1 MVWRV
6 ARVCGV
12 NFSVHHRG
20 ANNIKYF
27 SSKSH
32 LQVMSSSSQKM
43 ADSIVCIEK
52 SFDMTDYLGGKNC
65 E

>member
-1 MVWRV
+1 
-6 ARVCGV
+6 
-12 NFSVHHRG
+12 
-20 ANNIKYF
+20 
-27 SSKSH
+27 
-32 LQVMSSSSQKM
+32 MSSSSQKM